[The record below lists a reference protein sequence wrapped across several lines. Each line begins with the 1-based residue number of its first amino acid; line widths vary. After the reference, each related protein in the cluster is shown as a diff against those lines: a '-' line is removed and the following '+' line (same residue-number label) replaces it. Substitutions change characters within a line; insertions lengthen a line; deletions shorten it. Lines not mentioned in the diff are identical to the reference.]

1 MVLVMVLLSA
11 FALAGKS
18 EIKIEPI
25 KNSITTTD
33 TASFKL
39 TISNNEDVTQRYSV
53 FSFVQGWNIEPSPLK
68 DKIMEIQPN
77 QKYQTMIKAS
87 PTEKFSPGIYK
98 LGLNIETD
106 LGEKHLTTLVAYI
119 DPEKPLDYLPSIKV
133 DLDMTKKIDP
143 QKAQTIKLSLENK
156 NPLNISKMTIKLQ
169 SDITEFNKQ
178 TTIGLEP
185 LSTKT
190 VEFAVLPNSMQKPGK
205 HFLFFTFERNK
216 EVIKVI
222 SQEMEIISLSP
233 KFKTTINQT
242 RSFLKTTN
250 NIVVKN
256 LGNVKNTQDVVQ
268 PISFWK
274 NLFTKSQAKMVI
286 KNGQKNLVWK
296 VTLAPN
302 ETVTLTYIHNYR
314 FPFYG
319 VMVLLLLVF
328 VYLFTKAPVTLVKTS
343 TTARKDSTLS
353 DLKITLQLKNVT
365 KRTLKKIEVVDLVPG
380 IADIEKSL
388 ELGTLKPH
396 EIKHTKKGT
405 LVKWKLAEIDSH
417 EDRLITYQIRSK
429 LKILG
434 TLKLPR
440 ARVLYGK
447 KGKRKTAYSNVFKIS
462 GQS

>member
-1 MVLVMVLLSA
+1 MVLLSA

-205 HFLFFTFERNK
+205 H
-216 EVIKVI
+216 
-222 SQEMEIISLSP
+222 
-233 KFKTTINQT
+233 
-242 RSFLKTTN
+242 
-250 NIVVKN
+250 
-256 LGNVKNTQDVVQ
+256 
-268 PISFWK
+268 
-274 NLFTKSQAKMVI
+274 
-286 KNGQKNLVWK
+286 
-296 VTLAPN
+296 
-302 ETVTLTYIHNYR
+302 
-314 FPFYG
+314 
-319 VMVLLLLVF
+319 
-328 VYLFTKAPVTLVKTS
+328 
-343 TTARKDSTLS
+343 
-353 DLKITLQLKNVT
+353 
-365 KRTLKKIEVVDLVPG
+365 
-380 IADIEKSL
+380 
-388 ELGTLKPH
+388 
-396 EIKHTKKGT
+396 
-405 LVKWKLAEIDSH
+405 
-417 EDRLITYQIRSK
+417 
-429 LKILG
+429 
-434 TLKLPR
+434 
-440 ARVLYGK
+440 
-447 KGKRKTAYSNVFKIS
+447 
-462 GQS
+462 